1 MPTVVLIGTLD
12 TKGPEYAFMRDSLHA
27 AGVGTVV
34 VDIGILG
41 KPSFEPDV
49 SAADVATAV
58 GVPLESLR
66 FAREGSDTRAAAFA
80 VMEQGAA
87 VTLLRLRGENR
98 CDGALGAG
106 GAGGSTIISAA
117 MRALPIGI
125 PKLLVSTMAGKHAD
139 AFVGTRDI
147 CLMNAVTDIAGLNR
161 VSRQVLGNAARA
173 VAGMVAAQDRTEVS
187 AKPLV
192 ALTMLGVTTPGVLRI
207 QERLHEAGFE
217 TIVFHTVGTGGRAM
231 EEMID
236 QGLIDGVIDY
246 TVNELT
252 SEFLGGA
259 FGAGPGRLEAAGR
272 KSLPQVVVPGAI
284 EVLNFG
290 PRATVPPQFDTPERR
305 LIVHTPQVSAVRT
318 SRDEAVALARLL
330 AVKVNGASGPV
341 AVLLPLR
348 GLDRYQQPPDGP
360 FIEPEADEAFF
371 AVLRDALRREIDCR
385 SLPLNINDAAFADA
399 AFEAFLALWN
409 RGNAAARDQ
418 QPSIR

>member
-12 TKGPEYAFMRDSLHA
+12 TKGPEYAFLRDALQA
-27 AGVGTVV
+27 AGVAVVV

-41 KPSFEPDV
+41 EPAFQPDI
-49 SAADVATAV
+49 SAAEVAAEA
-58 GVPLESLR
+58 GVPLPSLR

-80 VMEQGAA
+80 VMERGAA
-87 VTLLRLRGENR
+87 GTLLRLREENR
-98 CDGALGAG
+98 CHGVLGAG
-106 GAGGSTIISAA
+106 GAGGSSIISAA

-125 PKLLVSTMAGKHAD
+125 PKLLVSTLAGQHAD

-173 VAGMVAAQDRTEVS
+173 VAGMVAVQDRPEAS
-187 AKPLV
+187 EKPLV
-192 ALTMLGVTTPGVLRI
+192 ALTMLGVTTPGVLRV
-207 QERLHEAGFE
+207 QERLHQAGFE
-217 TIVFHTVGTGGRAM
+217 TIVFHAVGTGGRAM

-252 SEFLGGA
+252 SELLGGV
-259 FGAGPGRLEAAGR
+259 FGAGPRRLEAAGR
-272 KSLPQVVVPGAI
+272 NGLPQVIVPGAI

-290 PRATVPPQFDTPERR
+290 PRATVPARFDTPERR

-318 SRDEAVALARLL
+318 SRSEAVELARLL
-330 AVKVNGASGPV
+330 AGKVNRAIGPV

-348 GLDRYQQPPDGP
+348 GLDRYQQPPNGP
-360 FIEPEADEAFF
+360 FIEPEADEAFL
-371 AVLRDALRREIDCR
+371 AGLRDALRPQIDCR

-399 AFEAFLALWN
+399 TFEAFLALW
-409 RGNAAARDQ
+409 RRRAAPPRNLQ
-418 QPSIR
+418 TSIG